1 VAVTY
6 LLCLL
11 MSLGCMILL
20 DRRFRLVFWRSPRTA
35 VVVLALGMSACSSDE
50 QPQEETTS
58 SVDPAPE
65 TSDPQES
72 TAEATESAEPA
83 DDAANTQSGE
93 ASDEATDEATGE
105 ETGGLAVTVAGEH
118 GVLALQ
124 YTGAAP
130 EGAAGPTGHKVITGP
145 GGCFALT
152 QDGKPQL
159 LVFPEDA
166 TFVLEDGKP
175 SVTIDGTEYPVGQ
188 QFTVET
194 TEVAKSEVTG
204 IPQRCAKGSSD
215 TVLVVN

>member
-1 VAVTY
+1 
-6 LLCLL
+6 
-11 MSLGCMILL
+11 MSLS
-20 DRRFRLVFWRSPRTA
+20 RRGWAACA
-35 VVVLALGMSACSSDE
+35 VAVLALGMSACSSDE

-72 TAEATESAEPA
+72 TAEPAEPA
-83 DDAANTQSGE
+83 DDADNTQSAEPSEE
-93 ASDEATDEATGE
+93 ASDDDASDDDATGQEATGE
-105 ETGGLAVTVAGEH
+105 ETAGLEVTVAGEH

-124 YTGAAP
+124 HTGAAP
-130 EGAAGPTGHKVITGP
+130 EGAAGPSGHKLITGP

-152 QDGKPQL
+152 NDGKPQL